1 MLTLLSYSPPQKMS
15 LPLLKQY
22 LPISLALLLYYGSAS
37 RFTHGATSTTSF
49 YQFQNERRADDGST
63 EARLIP
69 VFDFILATAIV
80 MPGTSR
86 KIATCF
92 VAATISGF
100 AAQRVINGLPCQGD
114 IFQSIW
120 ATAAAFVDFI

>member
-1 MLTLLSYSPPQKMS
+1 MT

-22 LPISLALLLYYGSAS
+22 LPISLAMLLYYGSAS
-37 RFTHGATSTTSF
+37 RFTHGATSTASF
-49 YQFQNERRADDGST
+49 YRFQNERKADDGST

-80 MPGTSR
+80 TPGISR

-100 AAQRVINGLPCQGD
+100 AAKRAIDGLPCQGD

-120 ATAAAFVDFI
+120 ATAAAFVGFI

>member
-1 MLTLLSYSPPQKMS
+1 MS

-22 LPISLALLLYYGSAS
+22 LPISLAILLYYGSAS
-37 RFTHGATSTTSF
+37 RFSHGATSTASF
-49 YQFQNERRADDGST
+49 YQFQNERKADDGST
-63 EARLIP
+63 EALLIP

-80 MPGTSR
+80 RPGISR

-100 AAQRVINGLPCQGD
+100 AAKRAIDGLPCQGD

-120 ATAAAFVDFI
+120 ATAAAFVGFI